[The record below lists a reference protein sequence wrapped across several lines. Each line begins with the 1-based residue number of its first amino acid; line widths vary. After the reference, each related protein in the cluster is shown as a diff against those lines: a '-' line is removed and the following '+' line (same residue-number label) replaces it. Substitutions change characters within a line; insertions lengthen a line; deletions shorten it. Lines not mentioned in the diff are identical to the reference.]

1 MHLTCAG
8 KPIDFAVL
16 QVVDGQVVTREER
29 SFVESMLAAQEGG
42 QEGGTFGDDAAQL
55 AADTQKTVKI
65 NHLSFNEN
73 GESKSSPSTGIVK
86 ELLQKLSRKQSIPV
100 QKQSIVPMVAF

>member
-1 MHLTCAG
+1 MLEEPVFVT
-8 KPIDFAVL
+8 VL

-42 QEGGTFGDDAAQL
+42 QEGGTFGDDPGQL
-55 AADTQKTVKI
+55 ASDTQKTIKI

-73 GESKSSPSTGIVK
+73 GE
-86 ELLQKLSRKQSIPV
+86 KQSTPV
-100 QKQSIVPMVAF
+100 TGTVTELSSKPVTETV